1 MHGQHSVVGVEG
13 NNMTDSNYTALLLV
27 IDRSGSMQSIKTDM
41 EGGLTTLLEEQV
53 AMPGLLTVDMFTF
66 DTQVE
71 RVCSIADP
79 TSVSLVIEPRG
90 STALYDAIGIAVTE
104 FGRTLEAMPEH
115 ARPETVQVIVVT
127 DGQENASVEYSA
139 VAVRDLVTRQKEQF
153 QWDFVFLGANQDA
166 VLSGVN
172 LGFDAGSSISFQ
184 AGAAGVDATTK
195 STSRYMSDLRM
206 KKKKLFLAEERI
218 AALEAERDEARRR
231 EAEAQA
237 RAAER
242 DDDLGGNSE
251 ATGS

>member
-1 MHGQHSVVGVEG
+1 
-13 NNMTDSNYTALLLV
+13 MTDPNYTALLLV

-41 EGGLTTLLEEQV
+41 EGGLTTLLDEQM
-53 AMPGLLTVDMFTF
+53 AEPGLLTVDMFTF

-79 TSVSLVIEPRG
+79 TTVNVLIEPRG

-127 DGQENASVEYSA
+127 DGHENASVEWRASA
-139 VAVRDLVTRQKEQF
+139 IKDLVTKQKDEY

-166 VLSGVN
+166 VLSGVD
-172 LGFDAGSSISFQ
+172 LGFDAGSSLSFMP
-184 AGAAGVDATTK
+184 GAAGVDASAK
-195 STSRYMSDLRM
+195 SMSRYMSDVRR
-206 KKKKLFLAEERI
+206 KEKKLFMAQERI

-237 RAAER
+237 QAAQ
-242 DDDLGGNSE
+242 DDEDRLGGNSE